1 MINLLYIGLLLIMS
15 SCVTSNT
22 KNIMNAELVI
32 YPSGGG
38 DSGYTINIRNDSLV
52 VKVRDLGAAGDS
64 IIVTNVRKEEA
75 IKLSKNQQDSIS
87 ALLDRIDINYKS
99 DEDASLL
106 DTWIYVIIIDNQE
119 VARLNSLTLVKN
131 TNNERL
137 KNLQKFIKHLIKLS
151 PIKLD
156 LQSSS

>member
-1 MINLLYIGLLLIMS
+1 MS
-15 SCVTSNT
+15 SCVPSNT
-22 KNIMNAELVI
+22 KNIMNAEIVI

-38 DSGYTINIRNDSLV
+38 DSGYTINIGNDSLV
-52 VKVRDLGAAGDS
+52 VKVRDLGAVEDS

-87 ALLDRIDINYKS
+87 ALLDGIDINYKS
-99 DEDASLL
+99 DEDVFLL
-106 DTWIYVIIIDNQE
+106 DTWIYVVIIDNKE
-119 VARLNSLTLVKN
+119 VARLNSLTLLKN
-131 TNNERL
+131 TNNKRL
-137 KNLQKFIKHLIKLS
+137 KNLQKFIKYLINLS